1 MVKFKGRYQYDDPA
15 LPINQTRRSAA
26 PTKEETG
33 PRIHW
38 LLYVGLVLLAMV
50 IGWVVFTNLS
60 TWWQVT
66 QDDWHYGRPRT
77 FQIDAVVG
85 HNDSASSPSHFI
97 ALNLRRHLEVIECP
111 GGDCSKARV
120 YVGPVLI
127 GQGQDLAPV
136 TLSFKDVDGDGKLDM
151 IVTVQDSRFVFIN
164 ENGTFR
170 PQRTNEQVK
179 L

>member
-1 MVKFKGRYQYDDPA
+1 
-15 LPINQTRRSAA
+15 
-26 PTKEETG
+26 
-33 PRIHW
+33 
-38 LLYVGLVLLAMV
+38 MV
-50 IGWVVFTNLS
+50 IGWIVFSSLNS
-60 TWWQVT
+60 WWQVT

-77 FQIDAVVG
+77 LQMDVVVG
-85 HNDSASSPSHFI
+85 HNDSVVSPSHFI
-97 ALNLRRHLEVIECP
+97 ALNLHRHLDVIECP

-136 TLSFKDVDGDGKLDM
+136 ILSFKDVNGDSRVDM

-164 ENGTFR
+164 EHGGYR
-170 PQRTNEQVK
+170 PQRPNEPVS

>member
-1 MVKFKGRYQYDDPA
+1 MV
-15 LPINQTRRSAA
+15 
-26 PTKEETG
+26 
-33 PRIHW
+33 
-38 LLYVGLVLLAMV
+38 VGW
-50 IGWVVFTNLS
+50 IVFTSVAN
-60 TWWQVT
+60 WWQVT

-85 HNDSASSPSHFI
+85 HNDSAVSPSHFI

-111 GGDCSKARV
+111 GGDCSKAKV

-127 GQGQDLAPV
+127 GAGQDLAPV
-136 TLSFKDVDGDGKLDM
+136 TLSFKDVNGDGRADM

-164 ENGTFR
+164 ENSAYR
-170 PQRTNEQVK
+170 PQKPGENVQ